1 MDEKIVIILTLIFAA
16 FGIFGKRKKKAPA
29 QPAPGSVNP
38 QQSFWDLMQG
48 TPNLQNSMEPEEFEE
63 PEFTAETEY
72 VTQTQNGTGT
82 NDSYQFM
89 AKSEGL
95 SDIPD
100 ILKTKSKTKKRR
112 IKSKLMHNFSLR
124 KAVVYS
130 EILNRK
136 YT

>member
-38 QQSFWDLMQG
+38 QQSFWDLVQG
-48 TPNLQNSMEPEEFEE
+48 TPNLQNSMEQEEFEE

-82 NDSYQFM
+82 NDGYQFM